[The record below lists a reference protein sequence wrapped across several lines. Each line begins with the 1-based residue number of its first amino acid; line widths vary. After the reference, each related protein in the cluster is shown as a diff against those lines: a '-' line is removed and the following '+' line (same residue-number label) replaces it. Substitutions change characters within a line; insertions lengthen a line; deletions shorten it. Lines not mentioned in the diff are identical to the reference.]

1 MPDSAAPILPADL
14 PYSQELLQVVLN
26 TSQTGFMLLRP
37 VYDTAGTTIVDLA
50 WVHLN
55 PAAQQM
61 LRLPQRPSESFLT
74 LFPTAEKAGVFG
86 FYRDAFLSGRVERR
100 QNNYQHD
107 GLDGYYLLV
116 AQRQGEVLVVNF
128 NDTNDQARTSIE
140 EELRASQAR
149 ELEARAEAEL
159 QRQHLELLLHDAPA
173 MICVFD
179 GPQHVFQFVN
189 PPYQALVGNRP
200 IVGLPVAVAMPE
212 LIDQPIFDLLD
223 NVYQTGETF
232 RASEMLVQLDHDNEG
247 RWELE
252 KRYYNFIYQARHDHR
267 GAINGIFVF
276 AYDVTPQ
283 VLARQEIQDLNEEL
297 AAINEEM
304 AATNEELRASND
316 EFLTT
321 NTALAHSEQ
330 ELYVLNQELE
340 NRVAART
347 QESQQARAETER
359 QRARLERLFMAAPA
373 AICILAGPELV
384 FELVNPGYQA
394 LFPGRPLQGLPIAQA
409 LPEIADHEVY
419 QTFRRVFE
427 TGVTH
432 EEPGL
437 LIPIARLSDGALED
451 RYFNYIQQARFN
463 ETGEID
469 GVLVFAFEVTPQ
481 VQARHATEAT
491 AQRLQLLTDALPVLI
506 SYIDRDQRCQFLNN
520 AYRTWFGLAPA
531 AMVGLPVR
539 QVVGEAAYGAV
550 QGYMARALAGERLE
564 FEARMLYREDFVRYT
579 HTNYIPDV
587 HDGEVRGF
595 YALVTDVTEQVEAR
609 QRVQELN
616 EELAAINEEMLVA
629 NEELRD
635 TNDRLS
641 HTNVDLDTFVYTAS
655 HDLKAPIANIEGL
668 LLALGEQ
675 LPAAVRHTPDVTH
688 LLELMHGSV
697 RRFQGTL
704 GHLTDVS
711 KLQQAHAEPAEAV
724 DLAALAEAVRLDLA
738 PALAAAGGHL
748 TLDVA
753 DCSTVRFSPKNLR
766 SILYNLLSNAV
777 KYQVPGR
784 APQVLLRAVCTP
796 GQVQL
801 EVHDN
806 GLGLTEA
813 EQTKLFVMF
822 RRLHTHVEGTG
833 VGLYMVKRIV
843 ENAGGSIRVQSEP
856 GLGSTFTVVLP
867 DRVRT

>member
-1 MPDSAAPILPADL
+1 MPAPADPILPADL

-37 VYDTAGTTIVDLA
+37 VYAAAGTTIIDLA
-50 WVHLN
+50 WEYLN

-61 LRLPQRPSESFLT
+61 LRLPQRPTESFLT
-74 LFPTAEKAGVFG
+74 LFPTAEAAGVFG

-128 NDTNDQARTSIE
+128 DDTNDQTRTDMVQ
-140 EELRASQAR
+140 ELRASQVR

-189 PPYQALVGNRP
+189 PPYQALVGDRP
-200 IVGLPVAVAMPE
+200 IVGKPIAEAMPE
-212 LIDQPIFDLLD
+212 LVGQPIFGLLD
-223 NVYQTGETF
+223 NVYRTGETF

-247 RWELE
+247 RRELE
-252 KRYYNFIYQARHDHR
+252 KRYYNFIYQARHNQK
-267 GAINGIFVF
+267 GTINGIFVF

-283 VLARQEIQDLNEEL
+283 VLARQEIQALNEEL
-297 AAINEEM
+297 AAI
-304 AATNEELRASND
+304 NEELRASND

-321 NTALAHSEQ
+321 NTALVHSEQ
-330 ELYVLNQELE
+330 QLSALNQELE
-340 NRVAART
+340 SRVAART
-347 QESQQARAETER
+347 HDAQNARAEAEHQQAR
-359 QRARLERLFMAAPA
+359 LKRLFMAAPA
-373 AICILAGPELV
+373 AICILAGPRLV
-384 FELVNPGYQA
+384 YELVNPNYQA
-394 LFPGRPLQGLPIAQA
+394 LFPGRALLGRPIAEA
-409 LPEIADHEVY
+409 LPEIADHAVY

-427 TGVTH
+427 TGITH

-437 LIPIARLSDGALED
+437 LIPIARPADGVLED
-451 RYFNYIQQARFN
+451 RYFNYIQQARFD
-463 ETGEID
+463 EQGGID

-481 VQARHATEAT
+481 VLARQATEAG

-506 SYIDRDQRCQFLNN
+506 SYIDRNEQYQFLNQ
-520 AYRTWFGLAPA
+520 AYQSWFGRAPA
-531 AMVGLPVR
+531 GMVGLPVR
-539 QVVGEAAYGAV
+539 QVLGEVAYAAV
-550 QGYMARALAGERLE
+550 RGYVARALAGERLE
-564 FEARMLYREDFVRYT
+564 FEAHMPYREDFVRHI
-579 HTNYIPDV
+579 HTDYIPDV
-587 HDGEVRGF
+587 QQGEVQGF
-595 YALVTDVTEQVEAR
+595 YALVTDITEQVEAR
-609 QRVQELN
+609 QQVQELN

-629 NEELRD
+629 NEDLRD

-641 HTNVDLDTFVYTAS
+641 RTNVDLDTFVYTAS

-675 LPAAVRHTPDVTH
+675 LPAAVRHTPDVTQ
-688 LLELMHGSV
+688 LLALMHGAV
-697 RRFQGTL
+697 FRFQSTL

-711 KLQQAHAEPAEAV
+711 KLQHAHAEPAEAV
-724 DLAALAEAVRLDLA
+724 DLAALAGAVRLDLL
-738 PALAAAGGHL
+738 PALTAAGGHL
-748 TLDVA
+748 VLDVA
-753 DCSTVRFSPKNLR
+753 ACATVRFSPKNLR
-766 SILYNLLSNAV
+766 SILYNLLSNAI

-784 APQVLLRAVCTP
+784 TPHVLLRATRTP
-796 GQVQL
+796 GQVRL

-806 GLGLTEA
+806 GLGLTEN

-843 ENAGGSIRVQSEP
+843 ENAGGTIQVQSAA
-856 GLGSTFTVVLP
+856 GVGSTFTVVLP
-867 DRVRT
+867 DRP

>member
-1 MPDSAAPILPADL
+1 MPDPAAPILPADL

-26 TSQTGFMLLRP
+26 TSQTGFMLMQP
-37 VYDTAGTTIVDLA
+37 VYDSAGSTIVDLA
-50 WVHLN
+50 WKYLN

-61 LRLPQRPSESFLT
+61 LRLPQRPTESFLT
-74 LFPTAEKAGVFG
+74 LFPTAEAAGVFG
-86 FYRDAFLSGRVERR
+86 FYRDAFLSGQVERR

-128 NDTNDQARTSIE
+128 DDTNDHARSAMV

-159 QRQHLELLLHDAPA
+159 QRQHLEQLLHDAPA

-189 PPYQALVGNRP
+189 PPYQALVGDRP
-200 IVGLPVAVAMPE
+200 IVGKPIAVAMPE
-212 LIDQPIFDLLD
+212 LVGQPIFGLLD
-223 NVYQTGETF
+223 KVYQTGETF
-232 RASEMLVQLDHDNEG
+232 RAAEMLVQLDHDNEG
-247 RWELE
+247 RRELE
-252 KRYYNFIYQARHDHR
+252 KRYYNFIYQARHDPR

-283 VLARQEIQDLNEEL
+283 VLVRQEVQVLNEEL

-321 NTALAHSEQ
+321 NTALTHSEQ
-330 ELYVLNQELE
+330 ELSHLNHELE
-340 NRVAART
+340 SRVTART
-347 QESQQARAETER
+347 QESRQARAETER

-384 FELVNPGYQA
+384 YELVNPGYQA
-394 LFPGRPLQGLPIAQA
+394 LFPGRALLGLPIAQA
-409 LPEIADHEVY
+409 LPEIADHAVY

-427 TGVTH
+427 TGITH

-437 LIPIARLSDGALED
+437 LIPIARPADGELED
-451 RYFNYIQQARFN
+451 RYFNYIQQARFD
-463 ETGEID
+463 EQGQID

-481 VQARHATEAT
+481 VQARQATEAA

-506 SYIDRDQRCQFLNN
+506 SYIDRDER
-520 AYRTWFGLAPA
+520 YRFVNQSYRRWFGYDPE
-531 AMVGLPVR
+531 AMLGKSVPELFG
-539 QVVGEAAYGAV
+539 GAAYDTVRGN
-550 QGYMARALAGERLE
+550 MARALAGERLS
-564 FEARMLYREDFVRYT
+564 FEAHMPYREDFVR
-579 HTNYIPDV
+579 HIQSDYIPDV
-587 HDGEVRGF
+587 QHGEVRGF
-595 YALVTDVTEQVEAR
+595 FALVTDITEQVEAR

-675 LPAAVRHTPDVTH
+675 LPAAVRHTPDVTQ
-688 LLELMHGSV
+688 LLALMHGSV
-697 RRFQGTL
+697 LRFQRTL
-704 GHLTDVS
+704 DHLTDVS
-711 KLQQAHAEPAEAV
+711 KLQHAHAEPAEAV
-724 DLAALAEAVRLDLA
+724 DLAALAEAVRLDLT
-738 PALAAAGGHL
+738 PALAAASGHL
-748 TLDVA
+748 SLDVA
-753 DCSTVRFSPKNLR
+753 SCPTVRFSSKNLR
-766 SILYNLLSNAV
+766 SILYNLLSNAI

-784 APQVLLRAVCTP
+784 APQVLLRATCAP
-796 GQVQL
+796 GQVRL

-806 GLGLTEA
+806 GLGLSET

-833 VGLYMVKRIV
+833 VGLYMVKRMV
-843 ENAGGSIRVQSEP
+843 ENAGGTVQVQSAP
-856 GLGSTFTVVLP
+856 GMGSIFSVLLP
-867 DRVRT
+867 NRALT

>member
-1 MPDSAAPILPADL
+1 MPDPAAPVSPADL
-14 PYSQELLQVVLN
+14 PYSPDLLQVVLN

-37 VYDTAGTTIVDLA
+37 VYDAAGTTIIDLA
-50 WVHLN
+50 WEYLN

-61 LRLPQRPSESFLT
+61 LRLPQRPTESFLT
-74 LFPTAEKAGVFG
+74 LFPTAEAAGVFA
-86 FYRDAFLSGRVERR
+86 FYRDAFLSGQVERR

-128 NDTNDQARTSIE
+128 TDTNDQVRSAIV

-159 QRQHLELLLHDAPA
+159 QHQHLELLLHDAPA

-189 PPYQALVGNRP
+189 PPYQALVGDRP
-200 IVGLPVAVAMPE
+200 IVGKPIAVAMPE
-212 LIDQPIFDLLD
+212 LVGQPIFGLLD
-223 NVYQTGETF
+223 KVYQTGETF

-247 RWELE
+247 RRELE
-252 KRYYNFIYQARHDHR
+252 KRYYNFIYQARHDPR

-283 VLARQEIQDLNEEL
+283 VLARQEIQTLNEEL
-297 AAINEEM
+297 AAINEEL

-330 ELYVLNQELE
+330 ELYALNQELE
-340 NRVAART
+340 SRVTART
-347 QESQQARAETER
+347 RETQAARAEAER

-373 AICILAGPELV
+373 AICILAGRELV
-384 FELVNPGYQA
+384 FELVNPPYLA
-394 LFPGRPLQGLPIAQA
+394 LFPGRQLQGHRMAEVF
-409 LPEIADHEVY
+409 PELASSGVLD
-419 QTFRRVFE
+419 TFRRVYE
-427 TGVTH
+427 TGITN
-432 EEPGL
+432 EEQAI
-437 LIPIARLSDGALED
+437 LISFRRPEDGALED
-451 RYFNYIQQARFN
+451 RYFNYIQQARFD
-463 ETGEID
+463 EQGRID
-469 GVLVFAFEVTPQ
+469 GILVFAFEVTPQ
-481 VQARHATEAT
+481 VQARQATEAA
-491 AQRLQLLTDALPVLI
+491 AQRLRLLTDALPVLI
-506 SYIDRDQRCQFLNN
+506 SYIDRDEHCQFLNN
-520 AYRTWFGLAPA
+520 AYRNWFGLDPV
-531 AMVGLPVR
+531 AMIGLPVR
-539 QVVGEAAYGAV
+539 QVVGEAAYAVV

-564 FEARMLYREDFVRYT
+564 FEARMPYREDLVRYT

-595 YALVTDVTEQVEAR
+595 YTLITDITEQVEAR

-697 RRFQGTL
+697 LRFQRTL

-748 TLDVA
+748 TLDLA
-753 DCSTVRFSPKNLR
+753 DCPTVRFSPKNLR
-766 SILYNLLSNAV
+766 SILYNLLSNAI

-784 APQVLLRAVCTP
+784 APQVLLRATCPP

-813 EQTKLFVMF
+813 EQAKLFVMF

-843 ENAGGSIRVQSEP
+843 ENAGGTIQVQSTA
-856 GLGSTFTVVLP
+856 GVGSTFTVVLP
-867 DRVRT
+867 DRV